1 MSAMNLSNLSIRTRI
16 QLWHGLLLVGI
27 LIALGFAGWRL
38 RWQDE
43 LRRIDSGLSQPLA
56 AVHRAIHSAG
66 IGLPGRPPN
75 VLPDVIRPQRFRLTA
90 DEEAMFDAGSY
101 YYIVWQA
108 DGTLGKASANA
119 PTEITAPKLTTSDPF
134 ATRWRTVG
142 VMREA
147 YRFTPPGACMLVGVS
162 AAPSLDAQAQLGWW
176 MLALG
181 LGVLGAALLMDAWI
195 LRRAIQP
202 VEEIITAAERISRG
216 NLSARIQSNAAGAE
230 LDRLKN
236 VLNSTF
242 SSLDQ
247 AFTQQTRFSGDV
259 AHELR
264 TPVSVLIAETQ
275 GALERERSAEDYRDT
290 ISTCLRS
297 ARRMSGL
304 IESLLDLAQIQ
315 STTLLEHE
323 TCDLAA
329 LAAESVDSMNMMAEA
344 QGIELQPVLEKAPCR
359 GSASQ
364 LTQIVANLLSN
375 AIQHNVRGGH
385 VRIETRREEGRAVL
399 RVENTGPGIPSKSL
413 PHVFERFYRTD
424 ASRNRKTGGVGLGL
438 AICKAIAEAHG
449 ANLKVESTED
459 KHTVFTLRMPAA

>member
-1 MSAMNLSNLSIRTRI
+1 MNLSKLSIRTRI
-16 QLWHGLLLVGI
+16 QLWHGLLLAGI
-27 LIALGFAGWRL
+27 LVALGFAAWRL

-43 LRRIDSGLSQPLA
+43 LRRIDSGLSQPIA
-56 AVHRAIHSAG
+56 GVHRAMHAAG
-66 IGLPGRPPN
+66 IGPPGRPPN
-75 VLPDVIRPQRFRLTA
+75 ALPDVIRPQRFRLTE
-90 DEEAMFDAGSY
+90 DEEAMFEAGSY
-101 YYIVWQA
+101 YYVVWQV
-108 DGTLGKASANA
+108 DGTLGKASVNA
-119 PTEITAPKLTTSDPF
+119 PQEIAAPKLTTSDPF

-162 AAPSLDAQAQLGWW
+162 AAPSFDVQARLGWW

-181 LGVLGAALLMDAWI
+181 LGVLGGALLMDAWI

-202 VEEIITAAERISRG
+202 VEEIISAAERISRG
-216 NLSARIQSNAAGAE
+216 NLSARIESSAAGAE
-230 LDRLKN
+230 LDRLQN

-275 GALERERSAEDYRDT
+275 GALERERPAEDYRET
-290 ISTCLRS
+290 ISACLRS

-315 STTLLEHE
+315 SAAHSERE
-323 TCDLAA
+323 TCDLAT
-329 LAAESVDSMNMMAEA
+329 LASETVDSLKMMAHA
-344 QGIELQPVLEKAPCR
+344 QDIDLQAAFEKAPCK

-375 AIQHNVRGGH
+375 AIQHNQRAGR
-385 VRIETRREEGRAVL
+385 VRIETAQENGRAVL
-399 RVENTGPGIPSKSL
+399 RVENTGAGIPAKDL
-413 PHVFERFYRTD
+413 PHVFDRFYRTD
-424 ASRNRKTGGVGLGL
+424 TSRNRKTGGVGLGL
-438 AICKAIAEAHG
+438 AICKAIADAHG
-449 ANLKVESTED
+449 AELSVENTEGER
-459 KHTVFTLRMPAA
+459 TVFTLRMPAA